1 VAERPL
7 TPKQQ
12 RFVQEYLL
20 DLDPAAAYRRAGYK
34 ASTDQS
40 AWNAA
45 SRLLGN
51 VGVSVAVAEA
61 QRERA
66 ERVELTQDWVLDH
79 LRHESQL
86 TGKDASHSARVAAL
100 KLLGL
105 HLGMFPRKHVVQ
117 GPKGESPFP
126 PWEDLV
132 RLPREDLLRLYEERR
147 RLAEGKGRE

>member
-1 VAERPL
+1 MAPRPL

-12 RFVQEYLL
+12 RFVAEYLL
-20 DLDPAAAYRRAGYK
+20 DLNAAAAARRAGYSERTADRQGHQNLRK
-34 ASTDQS
+34 PEIAD
-40 AWNAA
+40 
-45 SRLLGN
+45 
-51 VGVSVAVAEA
+51 AVAEA

-66 ERVELTQDWVLDH
+66 ERVELTQDWVLAH

-100 KLLGL
+100 KLIGL

-147 RLAEGKGRE
+147 RLAEGKPRE

>member
-1 VAERPL
+1 MALRPL

-12 RFVQEYLL
+12 RFVAEYLL
-20 DLDPAAAYRRAGYK
+20 DLNAAAAARRAGYSERTADRQGHQNLRK
-34 ASTDQS
+34 PEIAD
-40 AWNAA
+40 A
-45 SRLLGN
+45 
-51 VGVSVAVAEA
+51 VSEA

-66 ERVELTQDWVLDH
+66 ERVELTQDWVLDR

-117 GPKGESPFP
+117 GPHGESPFP

-132 RLPREDLLRLYEERR
+132 RLPREDLLRLYEDRR

>member
-1 VAERPL
+1 MAERPL

-12 RFVQEYLL
+12 RFVEEYLL
-20 DLDPAAAYRRAGYK
+20 DLDPGGAYRRAGYK
-34 ASTDQS
+34 ASTDR
-40 AWNAA
+40 AARNAA
-45 SRLLGN
+45 SRLLAN
-51 VGVSVAVAEA
+51 VGVAEA
-61 QRERA
+61 VIDAQQERA
-66 ERVELTQDWVLDH
+66 ERVELTQDWVLAR

-100 KLLGL
+100 KLIGL

-117 GPKGESPFP
+117 GPHGESPFP

-147 RLAEGKGRE
+147 RSAEGKPHG

>member
-1 VAERPL
+1 MGERPL

-12 RFVQEYLL
+12 RFIDEYLI
-20 DLDPAAAYRRAGYK
+20 DLNATDAYRRAGY
-34 ASTDQS
+34 AARTDTV
-40 AWNAA
+40 ARVGG
-45 SRLLGN
+45 SRLLAKPN
-51 VGVSVAVAEA
+51 IAVAVAEA
-61 QRERA
+61 QQQRA
-66 ERVELTQDWVLDH
+66 ERVELTQDWVLAR

-100 KLLGL
+100 KLIGL

-147 RLAEGKGRE
+147 RLAEGKPRE